1 MPGTVKSGLL
11 ADTVRLCKCDSQEI
25 DCWTLILTLD
35 RGHFI
40 TDLLVHLVLVN
51 RASDFL
57 VHFNKRYK
65 TRGLSPGFSFQI
77 NEIWSQSSSLSFNNT
92 VFSVKQLML
101 FRSYAESM
109 VEFFTA

>member
-40 TDLLVHLVLVN
+40 TDLRFTMDGPEVRH
-51 RASDFL
+51 SGSFDIL
-57 VHFNKRYK
+57 VHFLCKKRTLQTYDSIISMNYRLTEHPGDSSDRK
-65 TRGLSPGFSFQI
+65 GLITCMEKVQHLEGDI
-77 NEIWSQSSSLSFNNT
+77 
-92 VFSVKQLML
+92 K
-101 FRSYAESM
+101 
-109 VEFFTA
+109 

>member
-40 TDLLVHLVLVN
+40 TDLLVHMDQ
-51 RASDFL
+51 ASEFPVHLNQASEFL
-57 VHFNKRYK
+57 VHMDRKPDLLVHK
-65 TRGLSPGFSFQI
+65 GLQYDI
-77 NEIWSQSSSLSFNNT
+77 LLSS
-92 VFSVKQLML
+92 
-101 FRSYAESM
+101 
-109 VEFFTA
+109 

>member
-40 TDLLVHLVLVN
+40 TDYPVHTPVRIDERPSEFLIRKLLQFN
-51 RASDFL
+51 RSKQIEMSDTD
-57 VHFNKRYK
+57 V
-65 TRGLSPGFSFQI
+65 
-77 NEIWSQSSSLSFNNT
+77 
-92 VFSVKQLML
+92 
-101 FRSYAESM
+101 
-109 VEFFTA
+109 